1 MVNYIQSILAFYR
14 DLYYEY
20 DIINT
25 YDRGVCMYE
34 QKYIDSCDE
43 SILKN
48 ILDGGIN
55 YSLNIT
61 SSNPKEQQIYF
72 VFQHYLIKQY
82 LNGYNREKCREILK
96 GMYNDFHKYPHLFYD
111 SPLLKNETLNNIM
124 GNASFKQMVI
134 KFRDD
139 YYNGKKANK
148 LYMKKDTEV
157 LTEQEKNQLYSNM
170 QRLIYSDNPIHQK
183 MVEREIERIIDS
195 DYSSLNNS
203 ELSFYCQYISSIST
217 KSKGYKT
224 HVVIGEDKEGL
235 KGYQLNDY
243 IFINKKGFESIEL
256 MTETVFHETRHSIQY
271 HESKHKKTRIA
282 FDMAQQ
288 NLFCKYLN
296 TMEYD
301 SYHKNYK
308 YSQIELDAEKN
319 GHYGADLFFYTI
331 GRKDLQEKIK
341 ENRIITTDTR
351 NYYDFMLDIDKKPIP
366 TDTYIVNYMNK
377 IIKSNPNE
385 LNNYPVLLELYNKD
399 GNLKS
404 FSEIMNKRIN
414 IGFDER
420 GLYDNYIDFGIKR
433 GLLNEIDLSDAND
446 NYIKKFNNTLQSI
459 YRDNICQNLKAY
471 FEDTENEYRGHKYNE
486 KQVLNVTKYKLSL
499 AYETLS
505 YVNNNFELLLRP
517 YKNERFSTSSELFNF
532 IYDFRDFDINVIKNP
547 IIKNNQEIVNKIAEF
562 KKLTDEVIKKF
573 NFAYVDSKLNTI
585 SPEIKNI
592 TINDPKLGEIT
603 FDDYCK
609 YVIASQLDGHQKMIV
624 NNEETYAGELI
635 DIYVKNLTRTDN
647 YEENNSKTR

>member
-195 DYSSLNNS
+195 DYSSCG
-203 ELSFYCQYISSIST
+203 FY
-217 KSKGYKT
+217 
-224 HVVIGEDKEGL
+224 
-235 KGYQLNDY
+235 YQW
-243 IFINKKGFESIEL
+243 
-256 MTETVFHETRHSIQY
+256 
-271 HESKHKKTRIA
+271 
-282 FDMAQQ
+282 
-288 NLFCKYLN
+288 
-296 TMEYD
+296 
-301 SYHKNYK
+301 
-308 YSQIELDAEKN
+308 
-319 GHYGADLFFYTI
+319 
-331 GRKDLQEKIK
+331 
-341 ENRIITTDTR
+341 
-351 NYYDFMLDIDKKPIP
+351 
-366 TDTYIVNYMNK
+366 
-377 IIKSNPNE
+377 
-385 LNNYPVLLELYNKD
+385 
-399 GNLKS
+399 
-404 FSEIMNKRIN
+404 
-414 IGFDER
+414 
-420 GLYDNYIDFGIKR
+420 
-433 GLLNEIDLSDAND
+433 
-446 NYIKKFNNTLQSI
+446 
-459 YRDNICQNLKAY
+459 
-471 FEDTENEYRGHKYNE
+471 
-486 KQVLNVTKYKLSL
+486 
-499 AYETLS
+499 
-505 YVNNNFELLLRP
+505 
-517 YKNERFSTSSELFNF
+517 
-532 IYDFRDFDINVIKNP
+532 
-547 IIKNNQEIVNKIAEF
+547 
-562 KKLTDEVIKKF
+562 
-573 NFAYVDSKLNTI
+573 
-585 SPEIKNI
+585 
-592 TINDPKLGEIT
+592 
-603 FDDYCK
+603 
-609 YVIASQLDGHQKMIV
+609 
-624 NNEETYAGELI
+624 
-635 DIYVKNLTRTDN
+635 
-647 YEENNSKTR
+647 